1 MRRVTVV
8 GGGAAG
14 LMAALSGARAGAQV
28 TLLERNEKL
37 GKKLYITGKGRCNLT
52 NAVSP
57 EDFLPNVVTHP
68 RFLYSALHAL
78 PPAALMELMES
89 LGCPV
94 QVQRGARVFPQSE
107 KASDVT
113 RALERELRRLGVEI
127 RLNARV
133 RSLTR
138 REDAVT
144 GVEMWDGQK
153 LPADA
158 VIVCTGGQSYP
169 STGSTGDGWSLLG
182 ECGHTL
188 YPALPSLVPLICRE
202 PWVRALAGL
211 SLKNVRLSVT
221 QGQKKLFSDLGEM
234 LFTHTGIS
242 GPLVLSAS
250 AYVTA
255 LEVEELDFRLDL
267 KPGLDRKQLDR
278 RVVRDIAQAPQR
290 QLAGVL
296 CGLYPARL
304 AATVAQLCQLDA
316 RMPAGRLTQAQ
327 RARLVDMTAALP
339 LPVTAVG
346 PLEEAVVTHGG
357 AEVRQFDPSTLQSRL
372 VHGLYAAG
380 ELLDV
385 DALTGGFN
393 LHIAFATGFVAGR
406 AAAQR

>member
-1 MRRVTVV
+1 M
-8 GGGAAG
+8 
-14 LMAALSGARAGAQV
+14 
-28 TLLERNEKL
+28 
-37 GKKLYITGKGRCNLT
+37 
-52 NAVSP
+52 
-57 EDFLPNVVTHP
+57 
-68 RFLYSALHAL
+68 
-78 PPAALMELMES
+78 
-89 LGCPV
+89 
-94 QVQRGARVFPQSE
+94 FPQSE

-221 QGQKKLFSDLGEM
+221 QGPKKLFSDLGEM

-255 LEVEELDFRLDL
+255 LEVEELEFRLDL

-346 PLEEAVVTHGG
+346 PLQEAVVTHGG